1 MFSFSAYFASVEQN
15 QPELGTR
22 QHRRDN
28 ETMLHTKT
36 FLLIA
41 LHAWLYSFW
50 LLHLNTK
57 AHLSTFCSSLKA
69 ITYCHVDVVAKLRN
83 CRIPSSG
90 ISSCICACWVLA
102 CYNFLAG
109 GCRWQ
114 HGQSGSLHTYNSS
127 LCGTQTNS
135 LWSTQQQLPAM
146 GMIIL
151 FQSWELTLWFSCES
165 LYKSERTIHS
175 YIRANR

>member
-114 HGQSGSLHTYNSS
+114 HGQSGSLHTYSITAACVALKQLVIDTATAS
-127 LCGTQTNS
+127 RQGDDHIVPELGINS
-135 LWSTQQQLPAM
+135 LVFVRIAL
-146 GMIIL
+146 
-151 FQSWELTLWFSCES
+151 
-165 LYKSERTIHS
+165 
-175 YIRANR
+175 

>member
-127 LCGTQTNS
+127 LCGTQTACDRHSNSFPPWGWSYCSRVGNS
-135 LWSTQQQLPAM
+135 LF
-146 GMIIL
+146 G
-151 FQSWELTLWFSCES
+151 F
-165 LYKSERTIHS
+165 
-175 YIRANR
+175 RANRFIRVKERFTLI

>member
-1 MFSFSAYFASVEQN
+1 MLQLNKTSQSWA
-15 QPELGTR
+15 
-22 QHRRDN
+22 RDN
-28 ETMLHTKT
+28 TAETTRPCFIPKHFCLWHYSTV
-36 FLLIA
+36 
-41 LHAWLYSFW
+41 HAWLYSFW

-69 ITYCHVDVVAKLRN
+69 ITYCHVDVVAKLSN

-102 CYNFLAG
+102 CCNFLAG

-127 LCGTQTNS
+127 LCGTQTACDRHSNS
-135 LWSTQQQLPAM
+135 FPPW
-146 GMIIL
+146 G
-151 FQSWELTLWFSCES
+151 
-165 LYKSERTIHS
+165 
-175 YIRANR
+175 